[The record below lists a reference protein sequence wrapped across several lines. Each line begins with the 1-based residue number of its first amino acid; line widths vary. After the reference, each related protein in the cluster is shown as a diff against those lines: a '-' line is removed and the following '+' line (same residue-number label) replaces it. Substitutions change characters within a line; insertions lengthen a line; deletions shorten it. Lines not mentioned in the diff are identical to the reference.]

1 MMDYFLR
8 IFHDTKEVIRSH
20 KSKDR
25 QYNGQKKKGQTM
37 IYKTLEKTKKL
48 RNTQEVE
55 LGCSRMVSSSCSTSS
70 TCYYTNSMISYE

>member
-1 MMDYFLR
+1 MDYFLR

-48 RNTQEVE
+48 RNTQR
-55 LGCSRMVSSSCSTSS
+55 L
-70 TCYYTNSMISYE
+70 NSGASEW